1 MQFEFKPVV
10 VQRDPRAR
18 AAFILDTL
26 RHEVGLFPKHA
37 TPKYPLPSIM
47 QTEAQ
52 LTVLREAIYEA
63 QLPLWSLG
71 ATPEELDEFLAQARV
86 LRARYVARQLRHGQ
100 DVCAMRAALDRLV
113 AVVPD
118 ILTGCVF
125 RALPLRNQEC
135 SAWHNHMFN
144 TWILNI

>member
-1 MQFEFKPVV
+1 MQLEFKPVV
-10 VQRDPRAR
+10 VKRDPRAR

-52 LTVLREAIYEA
+52 LAVLREAIKEA
-63 QLPLWSLG
+63 QLPMWSLG
-71 ATPEELDEFLAQARV
+71 TTPEELYELLTQARV
-86 LRARYVARQLRHGQ
+86 LRARYAARQLRRGQ
-100 DVCAMRAALDRLV
+100 DVCAMLAALDRLV

-118 ILTGCVF
+118 ILNEV
-125 RALPLRNQEC
+125 RIP
-135 SAWHNHMFN
+135 SATLKEAGMQCAA
-144 TWILNI
+144 